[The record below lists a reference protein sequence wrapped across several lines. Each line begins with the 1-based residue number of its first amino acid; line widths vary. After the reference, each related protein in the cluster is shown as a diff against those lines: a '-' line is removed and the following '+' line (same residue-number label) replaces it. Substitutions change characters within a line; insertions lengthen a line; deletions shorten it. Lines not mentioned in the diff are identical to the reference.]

1 MVINIRIN
9 TDENSAFDNN
19 VNKAVGFVLEGIAK
33 NLEISAAITPA
44 QVMLLYD
51 SFGDSCGFMTVER

>member
-1 MVINIRIN
+1 MVINIRII

-19 VNKAVGFVLEGIAK
+19 VNKAVGYVLES
-33 NLEISAAITPA
+33 ISHKMETSTDIIPG
-44 QVMLLYD
+44 QIILLYD